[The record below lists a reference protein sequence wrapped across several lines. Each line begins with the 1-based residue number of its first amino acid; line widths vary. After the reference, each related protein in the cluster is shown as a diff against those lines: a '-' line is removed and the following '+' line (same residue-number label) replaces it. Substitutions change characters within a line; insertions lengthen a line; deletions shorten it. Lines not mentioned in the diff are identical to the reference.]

1 MSTVSVV
8 IPCYKYGHFLADCV
22 KSVLDEQ
29 EGVDVRVLII
39 DDASPD
45 DSADVARALAAAD
58 PRIEVRVHERNQGT
72 SRPTTRVCWSGPTGT
87 TSPCSRPTTGW
98 SRGPWCAPPPCSTPI
113 RRPASP
119 TAGRCASGT
128 GGPLPA
134 ARTRSTGSVVYPGR
148 WWLDRRFREGTGC
161 ITSPEV
167 VVRTSLQRKVGGYDP
182 ELPHAGDIEMWM
194 RLAAHADVGYVQ
206 GADQAFYRVH
216 GDNMST
222 TDFGGQLDDL
232 RQRLVA
238 FDSVLDK
245 CGDLLPGSDL
255 LAVAARTRLAR
266 YALRRAYRAY
276 DRGRTAVVPVDELVE
291 VRGRVPA
298 RRLHVAGG
306 VPGAAQASADRSARD
321 ALPSAA
327 GAVGRRR
334 PGARVAVVAVLE
346 APRDL
351 MSRLHRFHRRILR
364 TGVGALAPAPVP
376 ACQEPVG
383 PQGRGHADDRGHQGH
398 SGQGPHPVA
407 GPCDGV
413 RLHQQVH
420 AHPCRVRMP
429 CCVWRSV
436 RCRV

>member
-58 PRIEVRVHERNQGT
+58 PRIEVRVHEQNRGHIATYNEGLLEWADGDYVALL
-72 SRPTTRVCWSGPTGT
+72 SADDRLVPGALVRAAAVLDAHPEAGFCYGRPLRF
-87 TSPCSRPTTGW
+87 RH
-98 SRGPWCAPPPCSTPI
+98 
-113 RRPASP
+113 
-119 TAGRCASGT
+119 

-134 ARTRSTGSVVYPGR
+134 ARTRSTGSVVYPGK
-148 WWLDRRFREGTGC
+148 WWLERRFREGTGC

-182 ELPHAGDIEMWM
+182 DLPHAGDIEMWM
-194 RLAAHADVGYVQ
+194 RLAAHADVGYVR

-238 FDSVLDK
+238 FDSVLVK
-245 CGDLLPGSDL
+245 CAGLLPEAGRLSL
-255 LAVAARTRLAR
+255 AARTRLAR

-276 DRGRTAVVPVDELVE
+276 DRGRTGVVPVEELEAFAAECLPGYTALAEYRALRLRRRVGARAMPYLQPL
-291 VRGRVPA
+291 VLSAVADRGREWLWWKSWK
-298 RRLHVAGG
+298 RRG
-306 VPGAAQASADRSARD
+306 
-321 ALPSAA
+321 
-327 GAVGRRR
+327 
-334 PGARVAVVAVLE
+334 
-346 APRDL
+346 
-351 MSRLHRFHRRILR
+351 I
-364 TGVGALAPAPVP
+364 
-376 ACQEPVG
+376 
-383 PQGRGHADDRGHQGH
+383 
-398 SGQGPHPVA
+398 
-407 GPCDGV
+407 
-413 RLHQQVH
+413 
-420 AHPCRVRMP
+420 
-429 CCVWRSV
+429 
-436 RCRV
+436 

>member
-22 KSVLDEQ
+22 RSALDEQ

-58 PRIEVRVHERNQGT
+58 PRIEVRVHERNQGHIAT
-72 SRPTTRVCWSGPTGT
+72 YNEGLLEWADGDYVALLSADDRLVPGALVRAAALLDAHPEAGFAYGRPLRF
-87 TSPCSRPTTGW
+87 RH
-98 SRGPWCAPPPCSTPI
+98 
-113 RRPASP
+113 
-119 TAGRCASGT
+119 

-182 ELPHAGDIEMWM
+182 QLPHAGDIEMWM
-194 RLAAHADVGYVQ
+194 RLAAHADVGYVR

-245 CGDLLPGSDL
+245 CGDLLPGSER
-255 LAVAARTRLAR
+255 LALAARTRLAR

-291 VRGRVPA
+291 F
-298 RRLHVAGG
+298 
-306 VPGAAQASADRSARD
+306 AAACLPEGYTSLAEYR
-321 ALPSAA
+321 AL
-327 GAVGRRR
+327 RRR
-334 PGARVAVVAVLE
+334 RRIGARVMPYLQPLVLSAVA
-346 APRDL
+346 
-351 MSRLHRFHRRILR
+351 
-364 TGVGALAPAPVP
+364 
-376 ACQEPVG
+376 
-383 PQGRGHADDRGHQGH
+383 DRG
-398 SGQGPHPVA
+398 
-407 GPCDGV
+407 
-413 RLHQQVH
+413 REWLW
-420 AHPCRVRMP
+420 
-429 CCVWRSV
+429 WRSWK
-436 RCRV
+436 RRGI